1 MPSQSSAQQ
10 RLFGQAYGIKTG
22 ELKPS
27 DLDPKYRAEILSLS
41 RKMTKKQLDDF
52 ASTKTKKLP
61 HHVKEDEVNEKG
73 GGIGVGCRGAS
84 VGKGADI
91 PLVNAS
97 GGIEYTPSGPGTIVP
112 FLDTD
117 STKKKKGK
125 KNLQNLKDYR
135 DWVNESKDL

>member
-1 MPSQSSAQQ
+1 MKKDINEKSESSAQQ
-10 RLFGQAYGIKTG
+10 RLMGQAYGIKTG

-27 DLDPKYRAEILSLS
+27 DLNPKYKSEILSLA

-61 HHVKEDEVNEKG
+61 HYVKEDEVNEKG
-73 GGIGVGCRGAS
+73 GLAVG
-84 VGKGADI
+84 GKTTVV
-91 PLVNAS
+91 PLVNVTGAE
-97 GGIEYTPSGPGTIVP
+97 EYSPSGPGPIVP

-117 STKKKKGK
+117 VKKKKKGK

-135 DWVNESKDL
+135 DWVNENRDQ

>member
-27 DLDPKYRAEILSLS
+27 DLSPKYKSEILSLA

-61 HHVKEDEVNEKG
+61 HYVKEDEVNERG
-73 GGIGVGCRGAS
+73 GLAVG
-84 VGKGADI
+84 GKTTI
-91 PLVNAS
+91 VPLVNVTGAE
-97 GGIEYTPSGPGTIVP
+97 EYSPSGPGPIVP

-117 STKKKKGK
+117 VKQKKKGK

-135 DWVNESKDL
+135 DWVNENGNQ

>member
-27 DLDPKYRAEILSLS
+27 DLNPKYKSEILALS
-41 RKMTKKQLDDF
+41 KKMTKKQLDDF

-61 HHVKEDEVNEKG
+61 HYVKEDEVNEKG
-73 GGIGVGCRGAS
+73 GLAVG
-84 VGKGADI
+84 GKTTVV
-91 PLVNAS
+91 PLE
-97 GGIEYTPSGPGTIVP
+97 EYSPSGPGPIVP
-112 FLDTD
+112 FLNTD
-117 STKKKKGK
+117 VQKKKKGK

-135 DWVNESKDL
+135 DWVNENKDL